1 MSRSVVAAM
10 TAYTLELREA
20 EIKLNQNESPFD
32 FPRELKEEVLARMA
46 ERPWNLYPDFEST
59 ALRTAIAN
67 AYGFAPENIL
77 VGNGSNELLAA
88 TIGAFVG
95 PGTPV
100 VFPRPTFAL
109 YEKLVTIAGGLPI
122 AVEFEPDS
130 GLLPLDQMLA
140 AIGKYDDAV
149 AIVCSPNN
157 PTGGV
162 LPDGGL
168 QALLDSGAMVLL
180 DQAYADFDCHPE
192 RSEGPPSRLPGGPS
206 PSARLR
212 MTTQNLVIFRTFSKA
227 WGLAALRVGW
237 LQSTVENCREIR
249 KVKLPYSLNVISSA
263 IAEVALDHPEIRDRN
278 VERIVAERERLF
290 DAMQQIPRI
299 RVFPTRAN
307 FITFRSQKPLF
318 DALWSRGILIREVAG
333 GCLRVSI
340 GHRDQNSAFLA
351 ALKEVV

>member
-32 FPRELKEEVLARMA
+32 FPRELKERVLARMA

-59 ALRTAIAN
+59 TLRTAVAK
-67 AYGFAPENIL
+67 AHRLEPENIL

-88 TIGAFVG
+88 AIGAFVG

-109 YEKLVTIAGGLPI
+109 YEKLVIIAGGLPI
-122 AVEFEPDS
+122 PIDFDPDS
-130 GLLPLDQMLA
+130 GLLPLDAMLS
-140 AIGKYDDAV
+140 AIREHQGSV

-162 LPDGGL
+162 LPEGGL
-168 QALLDSGAMVLL
+168 DALLRSGAMVLF
-180 DQAYADFDCHPE
+180 DEAYADFLCASVVKSFHHRDTE
-192 RSEGPPSRLPGGPS
+192 NTEKKLI
-206 PSARLR
+206 
-212 MTTQNLVIFRTFSKA
+212 TFRTFSKA

-237 LQSTVENCREIR
+237 LASTAENCREIR

-263 IAEVALDHPEIRDRN
+263 IAEAALEHPEIRNRN
-278 VERIVAERERLF
+278 VERIVAERERVF
-290 DAMQQIPRI
+290 AAMQQIPRI
-299 RVFPTRAN
+299 RVFPTGAN
-307 FITFRSQKPLF
+307 FIAFRTEKPLF
-318 DALWSRGILIREVAG
+318 DALWSKGILIRDFSKF
-333 GCLRVSI
+333 LRVSI
-340 GHRDQNSAFLA
+340 GTREQNDAFLA

>member
-32 FPRELKEEVLARMA
+32 FPRELKEKVLARMA

-59 ALRTAIAN
+59 ALRTAVAKAN
-67 AYGFAPENIL
+67 GLTADNVL

-88 TIGAFVG
+88 AIGAFVG

-100 VFPRPTFAL
+100 VFARPTFAL

-122 AVEFEPDS
+122 AIDFEPDS
-130 GLLPLDQMLA
+130 GLLPLDAMLD
-140 AIGKYDDAV
+140 AIAKYENAV

-162 LPDGGL
+162 LPEGGL
-168 QALLDSGAMVLL
+168 QTLLDSGAMVLL
-180 DQAYADFDCHPE
+180 DEAYADFACHPE
-192 RSEGPPSRLPGGPS
+192 GSEGSPSRLPGD
-206 PSARLR
+206 PSAR
-212 MTTQNLVIFRTFSKA
+212 MTPNLVTFRTFSKA

-237 LQSTVENCREIR
+237 LASTAENCREIR
-249 KVKLPYSLNVISSA
+249 KVKLPYSLNVISEA
-263 IAEVALDHPEIRDRN
+263 VAAAALEHPEIRDRN
-278 VERIVAERERLF
+278 VARTIAERERVF
-290 DAMQQIPRI
+290 AAMQRIPRI
-299 RVFPTRAN
+299 RAFPSRAN
-307 FITFRSQKPLF
+307 FIAFRSERSIF
-318 DALWSRGILIREVAG
+318 DALWAKGILIRQVAG

-340 GHRDQNSAFLA
+340 GTREQNDAFLD
-351 ALKEVV
+351 ALKELA

>member
-20 EIKLNQNESPFD
+20 EFKLNQNESPFD
-32 FPRELKEEVLARMA
+32 FPRELKERVLARMA

-59 ALRTAIAN
+59 ALRTAVAK
-67 AYGFAPENIL
+67 AYGFEPENIL

-88 TIGAFVG
+88 AIGAFVG

-109 YEKLVTIAGGLPI
+109 YEKLVLIAGGLPI
-122 AVEFEPDS
+122 PIDFDPVS
-130 GLLPLDQMLA
+130 GLLPLDAMLS
-140 AIGKYDDAV
+140 AIGKHQDSV

-168 QALLDSGAMVLL
+168 DALIDSGAIVLL
-180 DQAYADFDCHPE
+180 DEAYADFLCASVVKAFHHRDTE
-192 RSEGPPSRLPGGPS
+192 K
-206 PSARLR
+206 
-212 MTTQNLVIFRTFSKA
+212 NLVTFRTFSKA

-237 LQSTVENCREIR
+237 LASTAENCREIR

-263 IAEVALDHPEIRDRN
+263 IAEAALEHPEIRSRN
-278 VERIVAERERLF
+278 VERSVSERERVF
-290 DAMQQIPRI
+290 AAMRQIPRI
-299 RVFPTRAN
+299 RVFPSRAN
-307 FITFRSQKPLF
+307 FIAFRTETPLF
-318 DALWSRGILIREVAG
+318 DALLARGILIRDFSKFV
-333 GCLRVSI
+333 RVSI
-340 GHRDQNSAFLA
+340 GTREQNDAFLA

>member
-32 FPRELKEEVLARMA
+32 FPRELKEQVLAAMA
-46 ERPWNLYPDFEST
+46 ARPWNRYPDFESM

-67 AYGFAPENIL
+67 AYGLTPENIL

-88 TIGAFVG
+88 AIGAFVG

-122 AVEFEPDS
+122 AIEFEPDS
-130 GLLPLDQMLA
+130 GLLPLEKMLA
-140 AIGKYDDAV
+140 AIRKYENAV
-149 AIVCSPNN
+149 AIACSPNN

-168 QALLDSGAMVLL
+168 DALLDSGAMVLL
-180 DQAYADFDCHPE
+180 DQAYADFASGGQAILPVRTDRIVC
-192 RSEGPPSRLPGGPS
+192 PP
-206 PSARLR
+206 
-212 MTTQNLVIFRTFSKA
+212 QNLVTFRTFSKA

-237 LQSTVENCREIR
+237 LSSTVENCREIR
-249 KVKLPYSLNVISSA
+249 KVKLPYSLNVISEA
-263 IAEVALDHPEIRDRN
+263 IAAIALEHPEIRDRN
-278 VERIVAERERLF
+278 IARIIAERERLF
-290 DAMQQIPRI
+290 AAMQQISRI

-333 GCLRVSI
+333 DCLRVSI
-340 GHRDQNSAFLA
+340 GTREQNDAFLT
-351 ALKEVV
+351 ALKELA

>member
-32 FPRELKEEVLARMA
+32 FPRELKEQVLAAMA
-46 ERPWNLYPDFEST
+46 ARPWNRYPDFESM

-67 AYGFAPENIL
+67 AYGLTPENIL

-88 TIGAFVG
+88 AIGAFVG

-122 AVEFEPDS
+122 AIEFEPDS
-130 GLLPLDQMLA
+130 GLLPLEKMLA
-140 AIGKYDDAV
+140 AIRKYENAV
-149 AIVCSPNN
+149 AIACSPNN

-168 QALLDSGAMVLL
+168 DALLDSGAMVLL
-180 DQAYADFDCHPE
+180 DQAYADFASGGQAILPVRTDRIVC
-192 RSEGPPSRLPGGPS
+192 PP
-206 PSARLR
+206 
-212 MTTQNLVIFRTFSKA
+212 QNLVTFRTFSKA

-237 LQSTVENCREIR
+237 LSSTVENCREIR
-249 KVKLPYSLNVISSA
+249 KVKLPYSLNVISEA
-263 IAEVALDHPEIRDRN
+263 IAAIALEHPEIRDRN
-278 VERIVAERERLF
+278 VKRIIAERERLF
-290 DAMQQIPRI
+290 AAMQQISRI

-318 DALWSRGILIREVAG
+318 DALCSRGILIREVAG
-333 GCLRVSI
+333 DCLRVSI
-340 GHRDQNSAFLA
+340 GTREQNDAFLT
-351 ALKEVV
+351 ALKEVA

>member
-32 FPRELKEEVLARMA
+32 FPRELKEQVLAAMA
-46 ERPWNLYPDFEST
+46 ARPWNRYPDFEST

-67 AYGFAPENIL
+67 AYGLTPENIL

-88 TIGAFVG
+88 AIGAFVG

-109 YEKLVTIAGGLPI
+109 YENLVTIAGGLPI
-122 AVEFEPDS
+122 AIEFEPDS
-130 GLLPLDQMLA
+130 GLLPLEKMLA
-140 AIGKYDDAV
+140 AIRKYENAV
-149 AIVCSPNN
+149 AIACSPNN

-168 QALLDSGAMVLL
+168 DALLDSGAMVLL
-180 DQAYADFDCHPE
+180 DQAYADFASGGQAILPVRTDRIVC
-192 RSEGPPSRLPGGPS
+192 PP
-206 PSARLR
+206 
-212 MTTQNLVIFRTFSKA
+212 QNLVTFRTFSKA

-237 LQSTVENCREIR
+237 LSSTVENCREIR
-249 KVKLPYSLNVISSA
+249 KVKLPYSLNVISEA
-263 IAEVALDHPEIRDRN
+263 IAAIALEHPEIRDRN
-278 VERIVAERERLF
+278 IARIIAERERLF
-290 DAMQQIPRI
+290 AAMQQISRI

-318 DALWSRGILIREVAG
+318 DALCSRGILIREVAG
-333 GCLRVSI
+333 DCLRVSI
-340 GHRDQNSAFLA
+340 GTREQNDAFLT
-351 ALKEVV
+351 ALKEVA

>member
-32 FPRELKEEVLARMA
+32 FPRELKEQVLAAMA
-46 ERPWNLYPDFEST
+46 ARPWNRYPDFEST

-67 AYGFAPENIL
+67 AYGLTPENIL

-88 TIGAFVG
+88 AIGAFVG

-122 AVEFEPDS
+122 AIEFEPDS
-130 GLLPLDQMLA
+130 GLLPLEKMLA
-140 AIGKYDDAV
+140 AIRKYENAV
-149 AIVCSPNN
+149 AIACSPNN

-168 QALLDSGAMVLL
+168 DALLDSGAMVLL
-180 DQAYADFDCHPE
+180 DQAYADFASGGQAILPVRTDRIVC
-192 RSEGPPSRLPGGPS
+192 PP
-206 PSARLR
+206 
-212 MTTQNLVIFRTFSKA
+212 QNLVTFRTFSKA

-237 LQSTVENCREIR
+237 LSSTVENCREIR
-249 KVKLPYSLNVISSA
+249 KVKLPYSLNVISEA
-263 IAEVALDHPEIRDRN
+263 IAAIALEHPEIRDRN
-278 VERIVAERERLF
+278 IARIIAERERLF
-290 DAMQQIPRI
+290 AAMQQISRI

-318 DALWSRGILIREVAG
+318 DALCSRGILIREVAG
-333 GCLRVSI
+333 DCLRVSI
-340 GHRDQNSAFLA
+340 GTREQNDAFLT
-351 ALKEVV
+351 ALKEVA

>member
-32 FPRELKEEVLARMA
+32 FPRELKEQVLAAMA
-46 ERPWNLYPDFEST
+46 ARPWNRYPDFESM

-67 AYGFAPENIL
+67 AYGLTPENIL

-88 TIGAFVG
+88 AIGAFVG

-122 AVEFEPDS
+122 AIEFEPDS
-130 GLLPLDQMLA
+130 GLLPLEKMLA
-140 AIGKYDDAV
+140 AIRKYENAV
-149 AIVCSPNN
+149 AIACSPNN

-168 QALLDSGAMVLL
+168 DALLDSGAMVLL
-180 DQAYADFDCHPE
+180 DQAYADFASGGQAILPVRTDRIVC
-192 RSEGPPSRLPGGPS
+192 PP
-206 PSARLR
+206 
-212 MTTQNLVIFRTFSKA
+212 QNLVTFRTFSKA

-237 LQSTVENCREIR
+237 LSSTVENCREIR
-249 KVKLPYSLNVISSA
+249 KVKLPYSLNVISEA
-263 IAEVALDHPEIRDRN
+263 IAAIALEHPEIRDRN
-278 VERIVAERERLF
+278 IARIIAERERLF
-290 DAMQQIPRI
+290 AAMQQISRI

-318 DALWSRGILIREVAG
+318 DALCSRGILIREVAG
-333 GCLRVSI
+333 DCLRVSI
-340 GHRDQNSAFLA
+340 GTREQNDAFLT
-351 ALKEVV
+351 ALKEVA